1 MAETGGLDPEDDS
14 FSDWSRENKIMLTR
28 LNAHLLRAFKL
39 HFLFMGM
46 LLNSS
51 IFERKSV

>member
-14 FSDWSRENKIMLTR
+14 FGDWSRENKIMLTR